1 MRARAGAPPPP
12 PPPPSPLPHLG
23 RHPARPRD
31 AHRFHAPVGARGVDG
46 KFDGLALAQ
55 RPKAVGADGRLRD
68 GGGGVGGCGR
78 AAHPRRDIP
87 SPKRGLRRGAP
98 AVRAARLR
106 HGVPAGRGASG
117 PKRHP
122 QCVRRARTRRP
133 AARPPRSRG
142 GRVGNP
148 AADRSTPT
156 RSPHLVH
163 EDVPKRF
170 VVGRYESKPCFGVV
184 DGGGTGVGGGT
195 ATLYPRA
202 HTPPPAPL
210 QRSPLL
216 TLNHLTEPRTRSV
229 RERAA
234 KSGTT
239 SAGVST
245 GVGPSASAGVT
256 AAALVAGG
264 GSSAIVGGGSG
275 ARRPPRAWVCGRAR
289 AVATESSST
298 LGRVRAG
305 RAARGVPSV
314 RRK

>member
-1 MRARAGAPPPP
+1 MRARGAPSAGYPEPQK
-12 PPPPSPLPHLG
+12 
-23 RHPARPRD
+23 
-31 AHRFHAPVGARGVDG
+31 GAQ
-46 KFDGLALAQ
+46 A
-55 RPKAVGADGRLRD
+55 
-68 GGGGVGGCGR
+68 GR
-78 AAHPRRDIP
+78 AGRPSRAAKARRAGRARCQRTQA
-87 SPKRGLRRGAP
+87 SPPVRTTGSDAPPGGAP
-98 AVRAARLR
+98 ASLE
-106 HGVPAGRGASG
+106 
-117 PKRHP
+117 
-122 QCVRRARTRRP
+122 RRARRQ
-133 AARPPRSRG
+133 SR
-142 GRVGNP
+142 
-148 AADRSTPT
+148 ADRSTPT